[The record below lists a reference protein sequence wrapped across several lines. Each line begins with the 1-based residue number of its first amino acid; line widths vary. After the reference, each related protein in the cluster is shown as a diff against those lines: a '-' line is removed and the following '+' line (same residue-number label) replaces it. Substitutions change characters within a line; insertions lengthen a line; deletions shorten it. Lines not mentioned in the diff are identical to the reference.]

1 MVATV
6 IMVATMVTTTG
17 GLTSIFSATA
27 TDEAGTPSIIAIEEL
42 RVAGLGTQVV
52 AVSADTVAVAAT
64 AVAVTAV
71 AVTAAAGEGINLR
84 NS

>member
-52 AVSADTVAVAAT
+52 AVSADTVAVAM
-64 AVAVTAV
+64 AV
-71 AVTAAAGEGINLR
+71 AVTAAAGEGIKLR

>member
-6 IMVATMVTTTG
+6 IMVAMMVTTTG

-27 TDEAGTPSIIAIEEL
+27 TDGEGTPSIIAIEEL

-52 AVSADTVAVAAT
+52 AVSADTVAVAM
-64 AVAVTAV
+64 AVAATAV
-71 AVTAAAGEGINLR
+71 AVTAAAGEGIKLR

>member
-1 MVATV
+1 V

-52 AVSADTVAVAAT
+52 AVSADTVAVAM
-64 AVAVTAV
+64 AV
-71 AVTAAAGEGINLR
+71 AVTAAAGEGIKLR

>member
-1 MVATV
+1 MNLRIRECLCA
-6 IMVATMVTTTG
+6 
-17 GLTSIFSATA
+17 
-27 TDEAGTPSIIAIEEL
+27 SIIAIEEL

-52 AVSADTVAVAAT
+52 AVSADTVAVAM
-64 AVAVTAV
+64 AVAVATAV